1 MNLKCLSYLSFN
13 DQSNTLKD
21 DIKDS
26 QYTSYFWWHGNS
38 NPSIINGEGIYLK
51 NSLLCF
57 NLNRNISFRSN
68 FTIDFL
74 YNCKSTASY
83 DIAMMF
89 SEYTADKSLKYRWST
104 DELFK
109 LSENPSWVFNKYRR
123 YTWSSDGK
131 KYRLFFDGKQIG
143 SGDYI
148 SDKVGFYLNGHDP
161 WNGGGYATGIIKYVA
176 LYALPITQNF
186 DVDENFDADFNNLY
200 GDNDNLYGY
209 KKE

>member
-26 QYTSYFWWHGNS
+26 QYTSYFWWYGNS

-74 YNCKSTASY
+74 YNCKSTSSY

-131 KYRLFFDGKQIG
+131 KYRLFLMVNK
-143 SGDYI
+143 
-148 SDKVGFYLNGHDP
+148 
-161 WNGGGYATGIIKYVA
+161 
-176 LYALPITQNF
+176 
-186 DVDENFDADFNNLY
+186 
-200 GDNDNLYGY
+200 
-209 KKE
+209 